1 MKHMKLQF
9 AKWHRHH
16 TTRRIWLRLH
26 TRYRFCTRKNDEQRT
41 SIRHAFVCSTID
53 FTLSGLS
60 GCAVQIERPRPI
72 ILGQGASSLD
82 GPGIVYLQNS
92 VDVPPVGSK
101 LTATWSFKL
110 SRYILGVQP
119 VSPISYFSSET
130 KYPNEDNPVHV
141 SPRTTCVEIFR
152 LKAPTLP
159 DHGSPQPRGTHQFP
173 TIRRLQNYN
182 EAESKNGRHG
192 CRFILRKSWL
202 RVEIFPSSRHTGC
215 RRGTRWANSS
225 AIVGPSVGHPLPV
238 RTDTTKSLRET
249 NMNVGVGLPSHIQI
263 VHFESKTVFDHFKL

>member
-1 MKHMKLQF
+1 M
-9 AKWHRHH
+9 
-16 TTRRIWLRLH
+16 
-26 TRYRFCTRKNDEQRT
+26 
-41 SIRHAFVCSTID
+41 
-53 FTLSGLS
+53 
-60 GCAVQIERPRPI
+60 
-72 ILGQGASSLD
+72 
-82 GPGIVYLQNS
+82 
-92 VDVPPVGSK
+92 DVPPV
-101 LTATWSFKL
+101 
-110 SRYILGVQP
+110 GVQP

-141 SPRTTCVEIFR
+141 SPHTTCVEIFR

-159 DHGSPQPRGTHQFP
+159 DHGSPPQPLGTHQFP
-173 TIRRLQNYN
+173 TIHRRLQNYN
-182 EAESKNGRHG
+182 EPGECKNGRRGLSFHLAAYVA
-192 CRFILRKSWL
+192 ILRKNSL
-202 RVEIFPSSRHTGC
+202 VVERFSPSRHTGC

>member
-1 MKHMKLQF
+1 M
-9 AKWHRHH
+9 
-16 TTRRIWLRLH
+16 RLH
-26 TRYRFCTRKNDEQRT
+26 TRYRFCTRKSDEQRT
-41 SIRHAFVCSTID
+41 SIRHAFVCSTIA

-101 LTATWSFKL
+101 LKATWSFKL

-130 KYPNEDNPVHV
+130 KYPNEDNPVHM
-141 SPRTTCVEIFR
+141 SPHTTCVEFFR
-152 LKAPTLP
+152 FKAPTLP
-159 DHGSPQPRGTHQFP
+159 DHGSPPQPLGTHQFP
-173 TIRRLQNYN
+173 TIHRRLQNYN
-182 EAESKNGRHG
+182 EARESKNGRRGLSFHLAAYVA
-192 CRFILRKSWL
+192 ILRKNWL
-202 RVEIFPSSRHTGC
+202 RVERFPSSRHTGC

-249 NMNVGVGLPSHIQI
+249 NMNVGVGLPSDIQI
-263 VHFESKTVFDHFKL
+263 VHFESKTVFDHFKLGFKVEGT